1 MLGQKVR
8 NSFSNF
14 SDESLEVSFER
25 VATGPTVGQ
34 HKLELVLLLV
44 GFVFN
49 FEGEVGN
56 FFCQL
61 LEVVGQLGAVFD
73 DYVAVLS
80 VGEVILKL
88 GKIVI
93 IKTRPELVG
102 SLTRGF

>member
-1 MLGQKVR
+1 M
-8 NSFSNF
+8 
-14 SDESLEVSFER
+14 
-25 VATGPTVGQ
+25 ATSPAVGQ

-44 GFVFN
+44 RVVVN